1 MTPAE
6 AVVRLAHAEHGARSA
21 YDGTFTAASDL
32 ANPWE
37 VLGAQDEVEALALRA
52 EFLRLAEAMQELD
65 VDAETIGNALD
76 MVIAEDKVALA
87 ARWLKVAEAILADA
101 VQQRTRA
108 QGMPENVPCTG
119 CHDAKAAAL
128 ADAQDA
134 VNSAMG
140 GLGMRQAQLQEALG
154 VAADLCG
161 CLRAG
166 LYRRHGDLK
175 EAHDDAPV
183 RAAVTNFYQHT

>member
-6 AVVRLAHAEHGARSA
+6 AVVRLAHAEHGARNA

-37 VLGAQDEVEALALRA
+37 VAGASNELEALALRA
-52 EFLRLAEAMQELD
+52 EFLRLAEAMQEFD
-65 VDAETIGNALD
+65 VDAATIGNALD
-76 MVIAEDKVALA
+76 MVIAEDKVAEA

-119 CHDAKAAAL
+119 CH

-175 EAHDDAPV
+175 EAHSTAPV
-183 RAAVTNFYQHT
+183 RAAVREFY